1 MALDRNSKCP
11 KCQTSM
17 EVGFI
22 PEMGFGGIR
31 SMWVEGLPEKGWSA
45 LKVKRRRTFEIA
57 TYRCTSCGYLE
68 GYAT

>member
-1 MALDRNSKCP
+1 
-11 KCQTSM
+11 M

-22 PEMGFGGIR
+22 PDNAFGGIR
-31 SMWVEGLPEKGWSA
+31 SIWVEGLPEKGWFGMK
-45 LKVKRRRTFEIA
+45 LKGRRKLEIA

>member
-1 MALDRNSKCP
+1 MALDRNPKCSKC
-11 KCQTSM
+11 QRTM

-22 PEMGFGGIR
+22 PDNAFGGIR
-31 SMWVEGLPEKGWSA
+31 SIWIEGLPEKGWFGMK
-45 LKVKRRRTFEIA
+45 LKGRRKLEIA